1 MDQRELV
8 QHAWALTEAIEA
20 AADAQDWTR
29 AAELTQ
35 ARSPLVMA
43 FEAAQQT
50 EESLVTIRRIQA
62 SMESMMGGTE
72 AAQAMLAMAYR
83 KSMDQTQAARRY
95 QNAAWL

>member
-20 AADAQDWTR
+20 AAEAQDWTR
-29 AAELTQ
+29 AAELAQ

-43 FEAAQQT
+43 FEADQP
-50 EESLVTIRRIQA
+50 EESITTIRRIQA
-62 SMESMMGGTE
+62 SMESMMGRTE
-72 AAQAMLAMAYR
+72 AAQAMLALAYR
-83 KSMDQTQAARRY
+83 KSMDQTQAAKRY

>member
-20 AADAQDWTR
+20 AAEAQDWAR
-29 AAELTQ
+29 AAELAK

-43 FEAAQQT
+43 FEAQQT
-50 EESLVTIRRIQA
+50 EESLSTIRRIQA
-62 SMESMMGGTE
+62 SMESMMGRTD

-95 QNAAWL
+95 QKAAWF